1 LRNEKAK
8 IFDSILN
15 TIENEDIRHFAEEC
29 IETIPDY
36 FWEVGASST
45 GKYHPQYALGE
56 LGLARH
62 TCALVRFLNH
72 ILNVDCFGD
81 KFTSREKDLMRVAG
95 MMHDTRKSGD
105 DADYAKNKYTKFDHP
120 LLAANE
126 IRSLIG
132 FISPEEL
139 EIVATTIESHMGQW
153 NTDKRSPVVLP
164 LPTNKYQKMVHLA
177 DYLASRKDIEVLF
190 DGFEAPKKEIVKL
203 EDYVLNF
210 GKHSGEKLVDVAQ
223 SDPSYISWAKENMNR
238 EPIKSLL
245 AQL

>member
-1 LRNEKAK
+1 M
-8 IFDSILN
+8 
-15 TIENEDIRHFAEEC
+15 
-29 IETIPDY
+29 
-36 FWEVGASST
+36 
-45 GKYHPQYALGE
+45 
-56 LGLARH
+56 
-62 TCALVRFLNH
+62 
-72 ILNVDCFGD
+72 NVDCFGD

-105 DADYAKNKYTKFDHP
+105 DTDYAKSKYTKFDHP

-153 NTDKRSPVVLP
+153 NTDKRSSVVLP

-190 DGFEAPKKEIVKL
+190 DGFEVPKKEVIKL

-245 AQL
+245 AKL